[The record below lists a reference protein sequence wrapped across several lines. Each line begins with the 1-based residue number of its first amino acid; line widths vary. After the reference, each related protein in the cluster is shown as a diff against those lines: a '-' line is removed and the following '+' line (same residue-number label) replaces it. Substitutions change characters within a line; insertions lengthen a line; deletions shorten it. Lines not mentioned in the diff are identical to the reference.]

1 MESLIGKKLDK
12 RRANIVKYAGDKPEY
27 HSTLKL
33 TTIKLKS
40 LTIDLRKFP
49 REEKSR
55 QIPSEFEMPVNM
67 SRSKDSA

>member
-1 MESLIGKKLDK
+1 M
-12 RRANIVKYAGDKPEY
+12 
-27 HSTLKL
+27 KL